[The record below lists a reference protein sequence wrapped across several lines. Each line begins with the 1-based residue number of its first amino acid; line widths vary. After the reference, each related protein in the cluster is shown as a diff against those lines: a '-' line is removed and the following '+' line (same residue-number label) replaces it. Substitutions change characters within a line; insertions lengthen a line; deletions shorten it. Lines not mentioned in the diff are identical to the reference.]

1 MNFDPEIEKRIA
13 AWQKAPFDEETQKA
27 VKDLAENDPK
37 GAEDAFYTLLTFGT
51 GGLRGIMG
59 PGTNR
64 MNRYTVR
71 MATQGL
77 ANYLLQHFSQA
88 NVVIGFDSRNRS
100 EEFAKESA
108 RVLAANS
115 IHVYLI
121 KELRPTPY
129 ISFACREKKCQAAIN
144 ITASHNAAI
153 YNGYKVYWADGGQ
166 IVPPHDTG
174 IIDEVKK
181 ITDLSQVK
189 VAAIN
194 DPHIELIESD
204 FDEKYYQAIH
214 PLQLFPKENQEEGS
228 TLKITFTPVHG
239 TGITLLPEALKRWGF
254 TNLNIVKAQIHPDG
268 DFPTVK
274 VPNPEFKETLQLGID
289 QMLQTESNILLAT
302 DPDADRLA
310 IVVNQQGVP
319 HILSGNQIAELCTHY
334 ICEVLSKK
342 GTLPKNGAFVT
353 TIVSTDLVKVIA
365 EAHQMICFE
374 VLTGF
379 KYIAEK
385 ILQWEEGK
393 GNYHFLF
400 GAEESYGYLVGTYA
414 RDKDAVSASCFLT
427 EIALWAKKQGMT
439 LLDMLHDIYTKYGV
453 FLEKQLAINFEPTK
467 AGMEKMKSLMAEL
480 RNNLPKT
487 FCGQTVEIIEDY
499 KTRKRHNLKTKK
511 EEPLTLPIS
520 DVLLFR
526 LADQTKVVIRP
537 SGTEPKIKIYAGVR
551 QKEFTSVEAALK
563 SCDTRI
569 DELLSTAKQDLSG

>member
-1 MNFDPEIEKRIA
+1 MVFDKEVKKRIE
-13 AWQKAPFDEETQKA
+13 AWQKAPFDEKTQKA
-27 VKDLAENDPK
+27 VRDLAENDPK
-37 GAEDAFYTLLTFGT
+37 GAVDAFYTMLTFGT

-64 MNRYTVR
+64 INRYTIW

-77 ANYLLQHFSQA
+77 ANYLLRHFPKAS
-88 NVVIGFDSRNRS
+88 VVIGFDSRNRS
-100 EEFAKESA
+100 EDFAKESA
-108 RVLAANS
+108 RVLAANDV
-115 IHVYLI
+115 HVYLI
-121 KELRPTPY
+121 TELRPTPY

-153 YNGYKVYWADGGQ
+153 YNGYKVYWTDGGQ

-189 VAAIN
+189 VAEIN

-214 PLQLFPKENQEEGS
+214 SLQLFPEENQKEGDS
-228 TLKITFTPVHG
+228 LKITYTPVHG

-254 TNLNIVKAQIHPDG
+254 TNLNIVEAQIHPDG

-310 IVVNQQGVP
+310 IVINQQGVP
-319 HILSGNQIAELCTHY
+319 HILSGNQIAQLCTHY

-342 GTLPKNGAFVT
+342 GTLQKNGAFIT

-365 EAHQMICFE
+365 KAHQMTCFE

-385 ILQWEEGK
+385 ILQWEQGEGD
-393 GNYHFLF
+393 YHFLF

-414 RDKDAVSASCFLT
+414 RDKDAISASCFLS
-427 EIALWAKKQGMT
+427 EMALWAKKQGMT
-439 LLDMLHDIYTKYGV
+439 LLDMLYDIYKKYGV

-467 AGMEKMKSLMAEL
+467 AGMEKMKSLMVEL

-487 FCGQTVEIIEDY
+487 FCRQTVEIIEDY
-499 KTRKRHNLKTKK
+499 KIRKRFDLKTGK
-511 EEPLTLPIS
+511 EESLTLPVS

-526 LADQTKVVIRP
+526 LADKTKVVIRP

-551 QKEFTSVEAALK
+551 QKEFSSVEAAIK
-563 SCDTRI
+563 SCDERI
-569 DELLSTAKQDLSG
+569 DKLLATAKRDLGG